1 MLFYILDVIQ
11 DRYFHSFSDTTDV
24 MLQGKDRYPYPV
36 GFHAVR
42 CYNGETYQMEIHEG
56 TRGPLFVVR
65 NCIRQLEL
73 DLLIRIKFNLS
84 YLCISSI
91 LFTFEYLLSLWL
103 TCGFIAWNRFLLEIK
118 WHAPVIH
125 QPLLGKML
133 WKSWIHIQGRQI
145 KDYWMPIPMGQR
157 CFFKQ
162 ISFLTR

>member
-1 MLFYILDVIQ
+1 MISGICHSDGRFFVRDSSALNFHQNLFLLENLDVLTLFSCMDLQMMLFYILNVIQ

-91 LFTFEYLLSLWL
+91 LFTFEYLLSL
-103 TCGFIAWNRFLLEIK
+103 
-118 WHAPVIH
+118 
-125 QPLLGKML
+125 
-133 WKSWIHIQGRQI
+133 
-145 KDYWMPIPMGQR
+145 
-157 CFFKQ
+157 
-162 ISFLTR
+162 